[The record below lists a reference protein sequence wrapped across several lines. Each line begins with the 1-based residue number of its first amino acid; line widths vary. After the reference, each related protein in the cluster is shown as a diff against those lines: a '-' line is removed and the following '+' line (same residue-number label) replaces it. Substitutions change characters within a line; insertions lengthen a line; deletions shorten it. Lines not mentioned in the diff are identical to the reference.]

1 MANFLEFMNTRKF
14 WLNVLFMFI
23 LTLLLSW
30 IAFAS
35 LSFYTR
41 HGESIKVPDLRGMT
55 LDKVENYL
63 ESRNLR
69 YAIVDSSYNKD
80 MEPLAIID
88 QNPKPNATVKENRRI
103 YLTVNA
109 KNPPLVRIPDILYAS
124 LRNAEVQLQSIGLEV
139 GEMKYVP
146 DLAKNAVLDLRVNG
160 VSIKPGTDIAKGTK
174 IDLVLGNGIGNT
186 TVNVPNLVGKTFLE
200 AKLTLRGFNLNLGAV
215 VKQGPISNEETAYVI
230 KQNPDAGNDGTRQIT
245 LGEPIDVFIQQA
257 PAQIPNTTAATK
269 PPAADAP
276 QEPTMPLPNE
286 ETPTPTDTANMPI
299 D

>member
-1 MANFLEFMNTRKF
+1 
-14 WLNVLFMFI
+14 MFI
-23 LTLLLSW
+23 LTLVLAWL
-30 IAFAS
+30 AFTS

-55 LDKVENYL
+55 LDKVEDYL

-69 YAIVDSSYNKD
+69 YAVVDSSYNKD
-80 MEPLAIID
+80 LEPLAVID
-88 QNPKPNATVKENRRI
+88 QNPKPDATVKENRRI

-109 KNPPLVRIPDILYAS
+109 KNPPLVRVPDILYAS
-124 LRNAEVQLQSIGLEV
+124 LRNAEVQLQSVGLEV

-146 DLAKNAVLDLRVNG
+146 DLAKNAVLDLRING

-230 KQNPDAGNDGTRQIT
+230 RQNPDPGTDGTRQIT
-245 LGEPIDVFIQQA
+245 LGEPIDIFIQQGTA
-257 PAQIPNTTAATK
+257 PQPAPQ
-269 PPAADAP
+269 PAADNAGSSGNNSAVMP
-276 QEPTMPLPNE
+276 PPNDEMPL
-286 ETPTPTDTANMPI
+286 PTDTANMPI